1 MIWLASANNISLWHS
16 TVKLCLYYYFLNAK
30 RVLFLALKPFRKHL
44 KPWNICQSIMQ
55 KWCDILLLFFIAD
68 SISVAT
74 EYSLKFDESM
84 TEDEIEERSF
94 RSLLPSESHRRG
106 TLEKKHS
113 RHEESEEESTH
124 YPATS
129 RNAAKV
135 KTALFILVYCNL
147 LKSWF
152 FFIPSHFVRATF
164 HCCQH

>member
-1 MIWLASANNISLWHS
+1 M
-16 TVKLCLYYYFLNAK
+16 
-30 RVLFLALKPFRKHL
+30 
-44 KPWNICQSIMQ
+44 
-55 KWCDILLLFFIAD
+55 
-68 SISVAT
+68 AT

-124 YPATS
+124 DPATS

-147 LKSWF
+147 LKS
-152 FFIPSHFVRATF
+152 
-164 HCCQH
+164 